1 MRPVPSVCPEE
12 YSHFKDHPA
21 DVEPGTVM
29 AIGNGGGLR
38 PSRSAYDKRVA
49 GIISGAGSYRPGI
62 VLHKVRAPRGRAP
75 LALSGK
81 AYCKV
86 DATYAPIEI
95 GDLLTTESR
104 PPGVVRPPQ

>member
-1 MRPVPSVCPEE
+1 
-12 YSHFKDHPA
+12 
-21 DVEPGTVM
+21 
-29 AIGNGGGLR
+29 
-38 PSRSAYDKRVA
+38 
-49 GIISGAGSYRPGI
+49 
-62 VLHKVRAPRGRAP
+62 
-75 LALSGK
+75 LSGK